1 MHVTL
6 DEMVCSDWISMLV
19 LVDTGTRMEISIFIN
34 LFPTEGIDSELFRTN
49 LRKHHRWQEQAYS
62 HEHIV

>member
-6 DEMVCSDWISMLV
+6 DEMVCSDCINMLV

-34 LFPTEGIDSELFRTN
+34 LFPTESIDSELFRTN
-49 LRKHHRWQEQAYS
+49 LRNRFENSNFCVLTY
-62 HEHIV
+62 

>member
-34 LFPTEGIDSELFRTN
+34 SFPIQKALTLSYLEPI
-49 LRKHHRWQEQAYS
+49 
-62 HEHIV
+62 